1 MPTWTKYLLFQI
13 PGWMIAAIVLSGLW
27 YWKLLPQWLS
37 VLCYI
42 VWVLKDLL
50 LYPLLRAA
58 YVPGKTGLEALV
70 GTRGIA
76 QGDLAPEGYVRVRG
90 ELWRAITHSQDRV
103 ISSGATVEILKT
115 EGMKVRVRSVNG

>member
-1 MPTWTKYLLFQI
+1 
-13 PGWMIAAIVLSGLW
+13 MIAAIVLSGLW
-27 YWKLLPQWLS
+27 YWKILPQWLS

-50 LYPLLRAA
+50 LYPLLRVA
-58 YVPGKTGLEALV
+58 YVPGKTGPEALV

-90 ELWRAITHSQDRV
+90 ELWRAITHSQDQV
-103 ISSGATVEILKT
+103 ISSGATVEILQT
-115 EGMKVRVRSVNG
+115 EGMKVRVRSVN